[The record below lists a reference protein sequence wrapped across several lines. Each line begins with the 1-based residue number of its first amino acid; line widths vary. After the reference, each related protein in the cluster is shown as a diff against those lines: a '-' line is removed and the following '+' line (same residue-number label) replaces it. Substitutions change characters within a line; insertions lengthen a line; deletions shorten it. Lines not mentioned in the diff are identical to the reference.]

1 VILTPRA
8 LLEHSRT
15 ESGRRMVRYAATSGV
30 GVVGTQILIIV
41 FYELLTWQ
49 ATHANL
55 AATMLMSIPAFM
67 LNKYWVWGK
76 SGRAHLRRE
85 VIPFWVFTVAGWGLS
100 TGAVWLVSHHVGEPE
115 SVLRTGAVL
124 AASIAGFGVLWV
136 LKYLFLDKI
145 MFGPHH
151 HTPYDE
157 DYEAEEAMLEARVG
171 GATEV

>member
-1 VILTPRA
+1 
-8 LLEHSRT
+8 
-15 ESGRRMVRYAATSGV
+15 
-30 GVVGTQILIIV
+30 
-41 FYELLTWQ
+41 
-49 ATHANL
+49 
-55 AATMLMSIPAFM
+55 M

-100 TGAVWLVSHHVGEPE
+100 TGAVWLVEHHVGTPD

-145 MFGPHH
+145 MFGRDH

-157 DYEAEEAMLEARVG
+157 EFEAEEAMLDARVG